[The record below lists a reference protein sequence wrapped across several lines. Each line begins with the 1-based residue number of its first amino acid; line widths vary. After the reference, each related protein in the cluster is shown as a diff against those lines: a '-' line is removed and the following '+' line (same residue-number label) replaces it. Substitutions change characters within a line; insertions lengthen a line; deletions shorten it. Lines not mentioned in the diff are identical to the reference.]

1 MKSADAASAIK
12 IPATLPLLPLDDI
25 VVFPFV
31 IVPVVVS
38 EPRQLEMVNK
48 VISSDKMLAV
58 FSKRSSEKI
67 GGERRFYDTG
77 CAAVV
82 LKMFK
87 MKNGEVGLLLQGLAR
102 VQLDDLVRRDPYL
115 EGKLT
120 IMREDSRSSL
130 KIEALRKELK
140 RKFQILA
147 QHRNMVKEDVQSAI
161 LNIEEPGKL
170 CDVIVSNLPVTVE
183 ERQHVLDTVV
193 IQKRLRDTTHL
204 LQREI
209 ELLELSQQIKASVDE
224 EIEVSE
230 KQRYLRAQ
238 INMMQKELGEGD
250 SGEDLEQML
259 ADAQQSGMSGEALQA
274 VEKEIRRMRTMS
286 NSSADYHVLRGYVE
300 WMIDLPWQKRDTKPL
315 NIKRAATVLNRD
327 HYGLDEV
334 KNRILEF
341 LAVKELNPQTR
352 TPILCLVGPPG
363 VGKTSLGQSIASALN
378 RQFTRL
384 ALGGVHDEAEV
395 RGHRK
400 TYVGAF
406 PGRIIQ
412 RLRDAGTR
420 NPVFML
426 DEIDKL
432 GKDTKGD
439 PASALL
445 EVLDPEQ
452 NSEFMDHYLD
462 VKFDL
467 SEVVFITT
475 ANQPYDIP
483 EPLLDRMEV
492 IHLPGYL
499 KQEKVQIARRYLI
512 PRQIENSG
520 LSKKH
525 IQLSAAGLNAVIS
538 EYTREAGVR
547 NLEQRI
553 GALCRKTARQV
564 LANPATRARV
574 SSRNLADYLGPPRFQ
589 GTQRRKKMQAGVATG
604 LAWTPYGGVIL
615 HIETTLMPGGR
626 NLKLTGQLGDVMRES
641 AETALS
647 YLRAN
652 SAHFKLPEKF
662 FSEHDIH
669 VHIPAGAT
677 PKDGPSAGT
686 TLIMA
691 LLSLLWNK
699 PLPGGIAMTGEV
711 TLTGEVMP
719 VGGIREKLLAA
730 SENQMRHVLIPASNK
745 SDLEEVPAEVK
756 RNLKITLVEKITD
769 IVDALYPEKK

>member
-1 MKSADAASAIK
+1 
-12 IPATLPLLPLDDI
+12 
-25 VVFPFV
+25 
-31 IVPVVVS
+31 
-38 EPRQLEMVNK
+38 
-48 VISSDKMLAV
+48 
-58 FSKRSSEKI
+58 
-67 GGERRFYDTG
+67 
-77 CAAVV
+77 
-82 LKMFK
+82 
-87 MKNGEVGLLLQGLAR
+87 
-102 VQLDDLVRRDPYL
+102 PYL
-115 EGKLT
+115 IGKLT
-120 IMREDSRSSL
+120 LLREDCRSSI

-140 RKFQILA
+140 RKFQIMV
-147 QHRNMVKEDVQSAI
+147 QSRHIVKEDIQTAI
-161 LNIEEPGKL
+161 LNIQEPGKL

-183 ERQHVLDTVV
+183 ERQRILDTVH
-193 IQKRLRDTTHL
+193 IQKRLNDTTHL

-209 ELLELSQQIKASVDE
+209 ELQELSQRIKESVDQ

-238 INMMQKELGEGD
+238 INMMQRELGDED
-250 SGEDLEQML
+250 SGAELEQML
-259 ADAQQSGMSGEALQA
+259 QDALDCGMSDEALQ
-274 VEKEIRRMRTMS
+274 VVQKEIRRMRSMS
-286 NSSADYHVLRGYVE
+286 NASADYHVLRGYVE
-300 WMIDLPWQKRDTKPL
+300 WMIELPWQKRDTKPL
-315 NIKRAATVLNRD
+315 NMRRAAKILNRD

-341 LAVKELNPQTR
+341 LAVKQLNPEAR
-352 TPILCLVGPPG
+352 SPILCLVGPPG
-363 VGKTSLGQSIASALN
+363 VGKTSLGRSIASALN
-378 RQFTRL
+378 RKFTRL
-384 ALGGVHDEAEV
+384 ALGGVHDEAEI

-412 RLRDAGTR
+412 RLRDAATR

-432 GKDTKGD
+432 GNDSKGD

-452 NSEFMDHYLD
+452 NNEFMDHYLD

-467 SEVVFITT
+467 SEVLFITT
-475 ANQPYDIP
+475 ANQPYNIP

-499 KQEKVQIARRYLI
+499 RQEKVQIARRYLI
-512 PRQIENSG
+512 PRQITNCG
-520 LSKKH
+520 LSNKH
-525 IQLSAAGLNAVIS
+525 IQISEAGLNGIITA
-538 EYTREAGVR
+538 YTREAGVR

-553 GALCRKTARQV
+553 GSVCRKTARQV
-564 LANPATRARV
+564 LENNSRRVKLTTR
-574 SSRNLADYLGPPRFQ
+574 SLPDYLGPPRFQ
-589 GTQRRKKMQAGVATG
+589 PTQRRKHKQAGVATG

-615 HIETTLMPGGR
+615 YIETTLMPGGR
-626 NLKLTGQLGDVMRES
+626 NLKLTGHLGEVMRES

-652 SAHFKLPEKF
+652 SARFDLPPHFF
-662 FSEHDIH
+662 HDSDIH

-686 TLIMA
+686 TLIIA

-699 PLPGGIAMTGEV
+699 PLPGDVAMTGEV

-719 VGGIREKLLAA
+719 VGGIKEKLLAA
-730 SENQMRHVLIPASNK
+730 SENQIRRVLIPADNAP
-745 SDLEEVPAEVK
+745 DLEEVPKEVK
-756 RNLKITLVEKITD
+756 LNLEITLVRNVSE
-769 IVDALYPEKK
+769 IVKLVF

>member
-1 MKSADAASAIK
+1 MQNNDAPSAIK
-12 IPATLPLLPLDDI
+12 IPGKLPLLPLDDI

-31 IVPVVVS
+31 IAPVVVA
-38 EPRQLEMVNK
+38 EPRQLEMVNH
-48 VISSDKMLAV
+48 VLSGDKMLAV
-58 FSKRSSEKI
+58 FSKRSTETMD
-67 GGERRFYDTG
+67 EDRRFYDTG
-77 CAAVV
+77 CAAIV

-87 MKNGEVGLLLQGLAR
+87 MQNGEVGLLLQGLAR
-102 VQLDDLVRRDPYL
+102 VQLDKLVRRDPFL
-115 EGKLT
+115 EGSLT
-120 IMREDSRSSL
+120 ILREDSRSSL

-140 RKFQILA
+140 RKFQIMA
-147 QHRNMVKEDVQSAI
+147 QNRHIVKEDVQSAI
-161 LNIEEPGKL
+161 LNIQEPGKL

-183 ERQHVLDTVV
+183 ERQRILDTVN
-193 IQKRLRDTTHL
+193 ITKRLHGTTHL

-209 ELLELSQQIKASVDE
+209 ELEELSQQIKKSVDQ

-238 INMMQKELGEGD
+238 INMMQRELGEED
-250 SGEDLEQML
+250 SGEELDQML
-259 ADAQQSGMSGEALQA
+259 VDARESGMSQEALQA
-274 VEKEIRRMRTMS
+274 VEKEIRRMRSMS
-286 NSSADYHVLRGYVE
+286 ASSADYHVLRGYVE

-315 NIKRAATVLNRD
+315 NIRKAAAVLNRD

-341 LAVKELNPQTR
+341 LAVMELNPDTR
-352 TPILCLVGPPG
+352 SPILCLVGPPG
-363 VGKTSLGQSIASALN
+363 VGKTSLGRSIASALN
-378 RQFTRL
+378 RKFTRL
-384 ALGGVHDEAEV
+384 ALGGVHDEAEI

-432 GKDTKGD
+432 GADVKGD

-452 NSEFMDHYLD
+452 NHEFMDHFLD

-467 SEVVFITT
+467 SEVIFITT
-475 ANQPYDIP
+475 ANQPYNIP

-499 KQEKVQIARRYLI
+499 KQEKVQIARTYLI
-512 PRQIENSG
+512 PRQLENSG
-520 LSKKH
+520 LTKRH
-525 IQLSAAGLNAVIS
+525 LTITAAGLNAIIS
-538 EYTREAGVR
+538 GYTREAGVR
-547 NLEQRI
+547 KLEQQI
-553 GALCRKTARQV
+553 GAICRKTARRV
-564 LANPATRARV
+564 LVKPSRRISLT
-574 SSRNLADYLGPPRFQ
+574 SRNLPEFLGAPRHQ
-589 GTQRRKKMQAGVATG
+589 LTQRPSRRQAGVSTG
-604 LAWTPYGGVIL
+604 LAWTPYGGVVL
-615 HIETTLMPGGR
+615 YVETSLMPGGR
-626 NLKLTGQLGDVMRES
+626 NLKLTGQLGEVMRES

-652 SAHFKLPEKF
+652 SAKFNLPEHF
-662 FSEHDIH
+662 FNESDIH
-669 VHIPAGAT
+669 MHIPAGAT

-686 TLIMA
+686 ALILA
-691 LLSLLWNK
+691 LLSLLWRK
-699 PLPGGIAMTGEV
+699 PLPAGVAVTGEI

-719 VGGIREKLLAA
+719 VGGIKEKLLAA
-730 SENQMRHVLIPASNK
+730 KEGQIRRVLIPAGNAA
-745 SDLEEVPAEVK
+745 DLAEVPSEVK
-756 RNLKITLVEKITD
+756 RNLKIKLVKRISE
-769 IVDALYPEKK
+769 VVSEAFGA